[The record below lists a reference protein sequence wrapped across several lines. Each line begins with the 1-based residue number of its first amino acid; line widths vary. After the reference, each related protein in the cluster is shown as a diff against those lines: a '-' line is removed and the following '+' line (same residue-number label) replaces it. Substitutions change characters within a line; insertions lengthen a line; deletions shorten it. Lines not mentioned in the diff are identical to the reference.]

1 MATNLKNRKPKQR
14 GLAAIEFALVLPI
27 AMLLVAAIIELGTAF
42 YRQQILT
49 SAVREGARL
58 GSLASDPRP
67 SQGDIASSVTTFLTE
82 AGLDGGESNVI
93 VAGAGGT
100 SGDVLSV
107 SATYP
112 TSTGFFASMLAAAQ
126 ATYGSGGGAAMSNIL
141 TLEAR
146 ISAEL
151 E

>member
-1 MATNLKNRKPKQR
+1 MNRILNHRNRNERGMA
-14 GLAAIEFALVLPI
+14 AVEFALVLPI

-49 SAVREGARL
+49 GAVREAARIGA
-58 GSLASDPRP
+58 LAADPRATEGEIV
-67 SQGDIASSVTTFLTE
+67 STLTDFLSD
-82 AGLDGGESNVI
+82 AGLDGATASVS
-93 VAGAGGT
+93 VSGAGGA
-100 SGDVLSV
+100 SGEALTV

-112 TSTGFFASMLAAAQ
+112 TSTGFLSSMLTAAHS
-126 ATYGSGGGAAMSNIL
+126 TYGSSGGTMPSIL